1 MSQQGLTYLF
11 DAWWIPVLPAVVI
24 AVLVLVANFAGDA
37 VRDLF
42 TDR

>member
-1 MSQQGLTYLF
+1 
-11 DAWWIPVLPAVVI
+11 VVI